1 MKSDSTPFHLCFE
14 VLGNPLR
21 IKIIQ
26 SLRKNPKSVGKLV
39 SELGEEQSKVSHS
52 LAVLR
57 KCRFVEAKRE
67 GKKMVYSLRREFLRK
82 IEGKGIFT
90 ALEKHY
96 AEHDAKCWRA
106 CK

>member
-26 SLRKNPKSVGKLV
+26 LLRKRQLSVGELV
-39 SELGEEQSKVSHS
+39 KETGEEQSKVSHS

-57 KCRFVEAKRE
+57 KCKFVETKRR
-67 GKKMVYSLRREFLRK
+67 GKKIVYSLRKEFMQK
-82 IEGKGIFT
+82 INECDIFT

-96 AEHDAKCWRA
+96 ADHGCKCWRE
-106 CK
+106 